1 MLRHEEKA
9 FSGFIEARERPEG
22 KATEGESKNTKT
34 TQNPE
39 NEQKQEDRTRENGT
53 RGRQR
58 RVEGKNIS
66 RGNLRACTGWAKPT
80 KKTRKYSC
88 IDLNLFY

>member
-1 MLRHEEKA
+1 VLRHEEKA

-39 NEQKQEDRTRENGT
+39 NEQKQGT

-58 RVEGKNIS
+58 RAEGKNIS
-66 RGNLRACTGWAKPT
+66 GGNRRACRLGQTH
-80 KKTRKYSC
+80 KKNKKICMR
-88 IDLNLFY
+88 